1 MPKRKPEVTLRTAG
15 ILYKATRRKV
25 KNLNIRVHPD
35 GTVAVS
41 IPFRSSWEEADRFVL
56 RHRDWVQEAQRD
68 LADRE
73 ARTYWRPLPEKDVA
87 LAHFAVMSDKVYP
100 AFAEVL
106 GGQKPILKV
115 RSMTSRWGVCT
126 PGKRQITLA
135 LELYNMP
142 EAAQIYVVVHEY
154 CHFLVL
160 DHSPKFWAEVEKILP
175 DWKARRELL
184 K

>member
-1 MPKRKPEVTLRTAG
+1 MSKRKPEVTLRTAGG

-100 AFAEVL
+100 ALPGCWAGRSHPEGAEHDEPL
-106 GGQKPILKV
+106 GRLHTGQAADHAGIGTLQHA
-115 RSMTSRWGVCT
+115 RSGTDLCGST
-126 PGKRQITLA
+126 
-135 LELYNMP
+135 
-142 EAAQIYVVVHEY
+142 
-154 CHFLVL
+154 
-160 DHSPKFWAEVEKILP
+160 
-175 DWKARRELL
+175 
-184 K
+184 

>member
-1 MPKRKPEVTLRTAG
+1 MPKRKPEVTLRTAGG

-41 IPFRSSWEEADRFVL
+41 IPFRSSWEE
-56 RHRDWVQEAQRD
+56 
-68 LADRE
+68 ADRE

>member
-1 MPKRKPEVTLRTAG
+1 MPKRKPEVTLRTAGG

-41 IPFRSSWEEADRFVL
+41 IPFCSSWEEADRFVL
-56 RHRDWVQEAQRD
+56 RHRDWVQEAQKD

-106 GGQKPILKV
+106 GGQKP
-115 RSMTSRWGVCT
+115 S
-126 PGKRQITLA
+126 
-135 LELYNMP
+135 
-142 EAAQIYVVVHEY
+142 
-154 CHFLVL
+154 
-160 DHSPKFWAEVEKILP
+160 
-175 DWKARRELL
+175 
-184 K
+184 

>member
-1 MPKRKPEVTLRTAG
+1 MPKRKPEVTLRTAGG

-87 LAHFAVMSDKVYP
+87 LAHFAAMSDKVYP
-100 AFAEVL
+100 AFAGVL

-115 RSMTSRWGVCT
+115 RSMTSRWGA
-126 PGKRQITLA
+126 PAYPSLKRPDFLPREYMPILLDQLRASPLYSKPAPTR
-135 LELYNMP
+135 LEHGIRCLSN
-142 EAAQIYVVVHEY
+142 
-154 CHFLVL
+154 
-160 DHSPKFWAEVEKILP
+160 
-175 DWKARRELL
+175 
-184 K
+184 